1 MISKDKHLF
10 GAQKQKYLEHVL
22 YYRGVIVWVCTC
34 VFVCWT
40 LAVCIEN
47 LVRCKRSSLNMFVC

>member
-47 LVRCKRSSLNMFVC
+47 LGVRGQA